1 MENFM
6 NEIKKLNPA
15 SFLGTLEVN
24 PENDAWIKQRE
35 KELAEQAE
43 IEAAYQM
50 QKRVESSGV
59 PRRYWHVDF
68 DTYSPREEK
77 DSKNL
82 ETIKNFSKLEKNDKV
97 LILLGA
103 KGLGKTHLGSAII
116 RNCGGK
122 FISIEELIFKYES
135 AQDFHAKT
143 NREELMEL
151 YSCTKMLVIDEIGR
165 SMQQEKENALLNYIL
180 RRRYENML
188 PTVLI
193 SNLSK
198 AELLKKLGEA
208 VLDRLRET
216 CISLDFEG
224 ESYRTSIRDVNL

>member
-1 MENFM
+1 M
-6 NEIKKLNPA
+6 NEIKKLNPISLFETFDA
-15 SFLGTLEVN
+15 NADS
-24 PENDAWIKQRE
+24 DAWVKQRE
-35 KELAEQAE
+35 KELAEQAAKE
-43 IEAAYQM
+43 SAYQT
-50 QKRVESSGV
+50 QKMVESSGV
-59 PRRYWHVDF
+59 PRRYWHADF
-68 DTYSPREEK
+68 DTYIPK
-77 DSKNL
+77 DAQDTKNL
-82 ETIKNFSKLEKNDKV
+82 ETIKNFAKLEKNDKV

-135 AQDFHAKT
+135 AQDFHAKV
-143 NREELMEL
+143 NREELMES
-151 YSCTKMLVIDEIGR
+151 YSSTKMLVIDEIGR

-198 AELLKKLGEA
+198 AEILKKLGEA

-216 CISLDFEG
+216 CISLEFEG

>member
-77 DSKNL
+77 EFKNL

-116 RNCGGK
+116 RHCGGK

-135 AQDFHAKT
+135 TQDFHAKT

-151 YSCTKMLVIDEIGR
+151 YSCTKMLVIDEIGL

-216 CISLDFEG
+216 CISLEFEG

>member
-1 MENFM
+1 MT
-6 NEIKKLNPA
+6 EIKKINPLP
-15 SFLGTLEVN
+15 FLFTLEAN
-24 PENDAWIKQRE
+24 SEKDEWIKQRE

-43 IEAAYQM
+43 KEAAYQM
-50 QKRVESSGV
+50 QKSVESSGV

-68 DTYSPREEK
+68 DTYISRNEK
-77 DSKNL
+77 DLKNL
-82 ETIKNFSKLEKNDKV
+82 ETIKKFTSLDNNDKV

-143 NREELMEL
+143 NREELMDL
-151 YSCTKMLVIDEIGR
+151 YSSTKMLVIDEIGG

-180 RRRYENML
+180 HRRYENML
-188 PTVLI
+188 STVLI

-198 AELLKKLGEA
+198 ADLLKKFGEA
-208 VLDRLRET
+208 VLDRLCET
-216 CISLDFEG
+216 CISLEFEG

>member
-1 MENFM
+1 M
-6 NEIKKLNPA
+6 NEIKKINTDSLMK
-15 SFLGTLEVN
+15 TLEVN
-24 PENDAWIKQRE
+24 SESEEWVTQRE

-43 IEAAYQM
+43 KEAAYQT
-50 QKRVESSGV
+50 QRSVESSGV
-59 PRRYWHVDF
+59 PRRYWHASF
-68 DTYSPREEK
+68 DTYIPK
-77 DSKNL
+77 DAQDTKNL
-82 ETIKNFSKLEKNDKV
+82 ETIKNFTKLEKNDKV

-135 AQDFHAKT
+135 AQDFHAKI
-143 NREELMEL
+143 NREELMES
-151 YSCTKMLVIDEIGR
+151 YSSTKMLVIDEIGR

-198 AELLKKLGEA
+198 ADILKKLGEA

-216 CISLDFEG
+216 CISLEFEG

>member
-1 MENFM
+1 M
-6 NEIKKLNPA
+6 NEIKKLNPISLFETFDA
-15 SFLGTLEVN
+15 NADS
-24 PENDAWIKQRE
+24 DAWVKQRE
-35 KELAEQAE
+35 KELAEQAAKE
-43 IEAAYQM
+43 SAYQT
-50 QKRVESSGV
+50 QKMVESSGV
-59 PRRYWHVDF
+59 PRRYWHADF
-68 DTYSPREEK
+68 DTYIPK
-77 DSKNL
+77 NAQDTKNL
-82 ETIKNFSKLEKNDKV
+82 ETIKNFAKLEKNDKV

-135 AQDFHAKT
+135 AQDFHAKV
-143 NREELMEL
+143 NREELMES
-151 YSCTKMLVIDEIGR
+151 YSSTKMLVIDEIGR

-193 SNLSK
+193 SNLTKS
-198 AELLKKLGEA
+198 ELLKKLGEA

-216 CISLDFEG
+216 CISLEFEG

>member
-1 MENFM
+1 MT
-6 NEIKKLNPA
+6 EIKKINPLP
-15 SFLGTLEVN
+15 FLSTLEAN
-24 PENDAWIKQRE
+24 LEKDEWIKQRE

-43 IEAAYQM
+43 KEASYQM
-50 QKRVESSGV
+50 QKNVESSGV

-68 DTYSPREEK
+68 DTYISRNEK

-82 ETIKNFSKLEKNDKV
+82 ETIKKFTSLDNNDKV

-143 NREELMEL
+143 NLEELMDL
-151 YSCTKMLVIDEIGR
+151 YSSTKMLVIDEIGG

-188 PTVLI
+188 PTVLL

-208 VLDRLRET
+208 VLDRLKET
-216 CISLDFEG
+216 CISVEFDG
-224 ESYRTSIRDVNL
+224 ESYRPSKRDINL

>member
-1 MENFM
+1 MT
-6 NEIKKLNPA
+6 EIKKINPLP
-15 SFLGTLEVN
+15 FLSTLEAN
-24 PENDAWIKQRE
+24 PEKDEWIKQRE

-43 IEAAYQM
+43 KEAAYQM
-50 QKRVESSGV
+50 QKSVESSGV

-68 DTYSPREEK
+68 DTYISRNEK

-82 ETIKNFSKLEKNDKV
+82 ETIKKFTSLDNSDKV

-143 NREELMEL
+143 NREELMDL
-151 YSCTKMLVIDEIGR
+151 YSSTKMLVIDEIGR

-208 VLDRLRET
+208 VLDRLKET
-216 CISLDFEG
+216 CISVEFDG
-224 ESYRTSIRDVNL
+224 ESYRPTKRDVNL